1 MNKFEYKNLT
11 PFKWYVL
18 QNFPFIEA
26 DFDAITEYQLYCKVI
41 EYLNK
46 TLDNVNVI
54 GNQMEDVTNAM
65 IELQNYVNNY
75 FENLDVQDEINNKL
89 NEMVEQGILQKII
102 ADYLNSIAI
111 FGFDNVASMK
121 SSTNLINGSYAK
133 TTGYYENN
141 DGGGALYKIVDDNT
155 LIEDGGLIHDLNN
168 GLKAKLIVKDN
179 IVNVKQFGAKGDG
192 LTDDGL
198 PIKNAFASEYNVR
211 INKGTYII
219 NEPLLISTN
228 KEIFG
233 DGQEI
238 SILKAK
244 QGLIRGFDMFKALNL
259 TYLQL
264 HDFGISGNI
273 QENPIGD
280 VYNGT
285 DGIHICDIVN
295 CSNVEI
301 YSMKIFDNAYVGIRL
316 GHYGQNSEPPLLKN
330 YKIHDNTILN
340 VDCGFESLGDN
351 IRLRDILINNNLIDG
366 HSNSEPITFYHT
378 GYVEDVIISNNILKN
393 KNNANGIIVRPSAK
407 NITISENILE
417 DLSTGIAI
425 LNDCDNLIVIGNLA
439 KGIDSNFYTFF
450 TSSASHLL
458 SNFEI
463 ANNIVENFINDCIEL
478 KNCSYGKIENNIV
491 KGINANGST
500 SNKNGI
506 IIYNSNNIICSNN
519 VGYKHSKAP
528 ANSTTLYQL
537 SGTCSYILINEEQNI
552 SQIDNGLY
560 IANLTSEL
568 LNSKITTN
576 LTILGN
582 FNSANVGSDTNY
594 ILQKDF
600 TYIITTPQVPY
611 NYKFTRKINLN
622 LLSNNS
628 LSKLTIYN
636 KLNYEIYE
644 IIVNPSNNS
653 KLTLANNSTEDFGII
668 WKNERDI
675 STLTKLSLLYYNNHL
690 YEI

>member
-1 MNKFEYKNLT
+1 MNKFEYKELT
-11 PFKWYVL
+11 PFKWFVL

-26 DFDAITEYQLYCKVI
+26 DFDSLTNYELFSKVV

-46 TLDNVNVI
+46 TINNMNI
-54 GNQMEDVTNAM
+54 TGEKMEEVTNNF
-65 IELQNYVNNY
+65 IELKNYVDNY
-75 FENLDVQDEINNKL
+75 FNNLDVQEEINNKL
-89 NEMVEQGILQKII
+89 DEMTDQGTLQEII
-102 ADYLNSIAI
+102 TNYLNTKAI
-111 FGFDNVASMK
+111 FCYDTVNDMK
-121 SSTNLINGSYAK
+121 QATNLINGSYAK
-133 TTGYYENN
+133 TLGYYEIN
-141 DGGGALYKIVDDNT
+141 DGGNGLYKIVDDNT
-155 LIEDGGLIHDLNN
+155 LTIDNGLVHELNN
-168 GLKAKLIVKDN
+168 GLKAKLIIKNN

-192 LTDDGL
+192 VTDDGL
-198 PIKNAFASEYNVR
+198 SVKNAFATEYNVQ

-233 DGQEI
+233 DGQEL

-244 QGLIRGFDMFKALNL
+244 QGLIRGFDMFKAVNL

-273 QENPIGD
+273 QENPIGE
-280 VYNGT
+280 VYDGS

-316 GHYGQNSEPPLLKN
+316 GHYGQNVEPPLLKN

-366 HSNSEPITFYHT
+366 HSYSEPITFYHT

-393 KNNANGIIVRPSAK
+393 KIHANGIIVRPSAK

-450 TSSASHLL
+450 TSSASHVL

-463 ANNIVENFINDCIEL
+463 VNNILENFINDCIDL
-478 KNCSYGKIENNIV
+478 KNCSYGKIENNII

-500 SNKNGI
+500 SNKNAI
-506 IIYNSNNIICSNN
+506 IISNSNNIICSNN
-519 VGYKHSKAP
+519 VGYKHSNAP
-528 ANSTTLYQL
+528 TNSTTLYQL
-537 SGTCSYILINEEQNI
+537 SGTCSNISINEEQNI
-552 SQIDNGLY
+552 SQIDNGFYL
-560 IANLTSEL
+560 ANLTSEL
-568 LNSKITTN
+568 LNSKILTN

-582 FNSANVGSDTNY
+582 FNSSNVESDTNH

-600 TYIITTPQVPY
+600 TNIITTPNIPY

-653 KLTLANNSTEDFGII
+653 KLTLTNNSTEDFGII

-675 STLTKLSLLYYNNHL
+675 NTLTKLSLLYYNNHL

>member
-1 MNKFEYKNLT
+1 MYNFDYKNMT
-11 PFKWYVL
+11 PFKWFVL
-18 QNFPFIEA
+18 ENFPFIEN
-26 DFDAITEYQLYCKVI
+26 DFEAINNYRLFSKVV

-46 TLDNVNVI
+46 TIDNVNVL
-54 GNQMEDVTNAM
+54 GQLVE
-65 IELQNYVNNY
+65 EFSNY
-75 FENLDVQDEINNKL
+75 FDNLDVQDEINNKL
-89 NEMVEQGILQKII
+89 DEMAESGELEEII
-102 ADYLNSIAI
+102 IQYLNSQALFCYNTIN
-111 FGFDNVASMK
+111 DMK
-121 SSTNLINGSYAK
+121 QATNLINGSYAK
-133 TTGYYENN
+133 TLGYYEIN
-141 DGGGALYKIVDDNT
+141 DGGNGLYKIVDDNT
-155 LIEDGGLIHDLNN
+155 LINDNGLVHELNN

-179 IVNVKQFGAKGDG
+179 LVNVKQFGAKGDG

-198 PIKNAFASEYNVR
+198 SVKNAFATEYNVR

-244 QGLIRGFDMFKALNL
+244 QGLIRGFDMFKALDL

-273 QENPIGD
+273 QQNPIGD
-280 VYNGT
+280 VYDGI

-316 GHYGQNSEPPLLKN
+316 GHYGQKLEPPLLKN
-330 YKIHDNTILN
+330 YKIHDNTIVN

-351 IRLRDILINNNLIDG
+351 IRLRDILIHNNLIDG
-366 HSNSEPITFYHT
+366 HSNSEPITFYNT
-378 GYVEDVIISNNILKN
+378 GYVEEVVISHNILKN
-393 KNNANGIIVRPSAK
+393 KNNANGILVRPSAK

-425 LNDCDNLIVIGNLA
+425 LNECDNLIVIGNLA
-439 KGIDSNFYTFF
+439 KGNDSNFYTFF

-458 SNFEI
+458 TNFEI
-463 ANNIVENFINDCIEL
+463 VNNIVENFINDCIEL
-478 KNCSYGKIENNIV
+478 KNCSYGKVENNII
-491 KGINANGST
+491 KGINANANT

-506 IIYNSNNIICSNN
+506 IISNSNNIICSNN
-519 VGYKHSKAP
+519 VGYKHSNAP

-537 SGTCSYILINEEQNI
+537 SGTCSNISINEEQNI
-552 SQIDNGLY
+552 SQTDNGFYL
-560 IANLTSEL
+560 ANLTSEL

-582 FNSANVGSDTNY
+582 FNSANVGSDTNHL
-594 ILQKDF
+594 LQK
-600 TYIITTPQVPY
+600 YVKHVVSTPQMPY
-611 NYKFTRKINLN
+611 NYKFARRINIE

-628 LSKLTIYN
+628 LSRLTIYN
-636 KLNYEIYE
+636 KRNFDVYELL
-644 IIVNPSNNS
+644 VNFKNNT
-653 KLTLANNSTEDFGII
+653 KLTLTNNSVDDFGII

-675 STLTKLSLLYYNNHL
+675 NTPTKLSLLYYNNHL